1 MEKVIPFPKRIKY
14 LTLLFLSALLMTS
27 ACNLT
32 ERKQLVGHV
41 YIIRKIIRSPKDIVS
56 IKSPRVIPYIYA
68 NTCTL
73 NGLPISEKKQKFF
86 DMMLP
91 AVLVA
96 KTNLDLTRKEVE
108 RLEKKKKLA
117 LWEKVFLRQL
127 MKKFKTS
134 SIQVLIKRL
143 QTFPV
148 SIVLAQAAIESG
160 WGSSRFFLQA
170 NNPFGIWSFDPEHNR
185 IAARS
190 TRDGTKVYLRKYY
203 DLEQA
208 IDDYY
213 LMLATG
219 KPFAA
224 FRDARMRTDNIDTL
238 IQTLKMY
245 SERRGAYVDNLSRV
259 IRVNRLKQ
267 FDKSEIDSSFIH
279 KRKTL
284 KLFPE

>member
-56 IKSPRVIPYIYA
+56 IKSTRVIPYIYA

-73 NGLPISEKKQKFF
+73 NGLPVSEKKQKFF

-91 AVLVA
+91 AILVA

-108 RLEKKKKLA
+108 RLTKKKKLA
-117 LWEKVFLRQL
+117 RWEKVYIRQL
-127 MKKFKTS
+127 MRKFKTNNVH
-134 SIQVLIKRL
+134 VLIKRL

-148 SIVLAQAAIESG
+148 SITLAQAAIESG
-160 WGSSRFFLQA
+160 WGTSRFFLQA
-170 NNPFGIWSFDPEHNR
+170 NNPFGIWSFDPDHNR
-185 IAARS
+185 ISADS
-190 TRDGTKVYLRKYY
+190 TRNGTKVYLRRFEN
-203 DLEQA
+203 LEQA
-208 IDDYY
+208 INTYY
-213 LMLATG
+213 TMLATA

-224 FRDARMRTDNIDTL
+224 FRNARMRTNNPDTL

-245 SERRGAYVDNLSRV
+245 SERRGAYVDDLSRV